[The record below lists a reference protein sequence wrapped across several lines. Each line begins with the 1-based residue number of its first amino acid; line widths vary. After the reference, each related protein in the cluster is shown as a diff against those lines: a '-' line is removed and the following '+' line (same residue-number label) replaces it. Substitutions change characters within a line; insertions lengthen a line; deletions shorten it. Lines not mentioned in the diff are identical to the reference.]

1 MTQQREP
8 LAIIGA
14 ACRLP
19 GGVSDLP
26 GLWRLLAGAG
36 DAVTE
41 LPEERCSLERFFSK
55 AADMPGHGYTRAAG
69 VISRIRE
76 FDPEFFG
83 FSRKEATDMDPQQR
97 IMLELAWETME
108 AAGVPPSVLR
118 GSRTGV
124 YIGASSMD
132 FSMRGVADPGVLT
145 AYSMIGS
152 SLSIIANRV
161 SYAFDLRGPSLT
173 VDTACSSSMVA
184 LHTACESLRRG
195 ECSLAL
201 VGGVNVLLSP
211 LPFIGFSRAHML
223 SPAGRCKVF
232 DASADGYVRAE
243 GAGAVLLKPL
253 SQARK
258 DKDTV
263 LALIAGTGVNSD
275 GRTTGLALPNK
286 KAQIALLREVYERFD
301 LDVDRLAY
309 VEAHGTGTA
318 AGDPIEASAVGEVLG
333 SPLRSKRPL
342 FVGSIKSNIG
352 HLEPAS
358 GMAGLLKALL
368 VLQKGVIPPNL
379 HFSTPNPAIDF
390 KALNLSVPTRATRL
404 PLRGKDAL
412 VSVNSFGFGGTNA
425 HAVLQKAPPARRAVS
440 APSVAALPPLLLSA
454 ASEKSLRARALALAQ
469 HLEGADAARCR
480 DTAATLAFCRD
491 HLRCRAVVG
500 ANQPELLTQQL
511 KKLASDDSAKAL
523 PVSPGVGEN
532 CRGAFAFSGNGS
544 QWAGMGRALLRD
556 NAPFAAAVEEVD
568 ALLLPLRAP
577 QGAASVIDMLRN
589 PEKHAGTVSHTENA
603 QPLLFAVQVGLVRA
617 LAEKGITPDA
627 VFGHSV
633 GEVAAAWACGALD
646 LKDAC
651 TVVHFRS
658 LLQAPLRGSGQMAVA
673 GMAEAQ
679 ARELLAFYDGRVEI
693 TAINAARALTLA
705 GDKEA
710 MTDFLQQCKKL
721 RITVKMLDL
730 PYPFHTRRMEDLKG
744 DLLHALQNLRPRKA
758 RVPFLS
764 TARPEAKNIPLDA
777 GYWWSNLR
785 NPVLFEDAA
794 QKALELGCRIFLE
807 IGPHRVLGGYL
818 QETVRE
824 SGLTAAVLGTL
835 YKNGLDVERLEN
847 AWKDAWQQGWTLR
860 TRQTGP
866 FARQDLPPYPWN
878 REYLWNQDS
887 PECRDY
893 LGKDRVHPLLG
904 WRLPLAA
911 PVFENVLSL
920 PDFPWLADHKAGEST
935 VFPAAGVI
943 ETMLAAADV
952 LCPGESLELE
962 RLTLLRPLRF
972 AAEAGHSTRMLL
984 DKEDGALRL
993 EGRAYMSP
1001 EEWSPYA
1008 SARAVPFA
1016 HTPPPPLP
1024 LVREPEQFGAPV
1036 DASSLYATAERFLL
1050 HYGPA
1055 FRMVKKAWLRQG
1067 PEGPE
1072 ALAQLAA
1079 PVPASASGM
1088 RVPPTLIDG
1097 AFHTLLPLL
1106 RSLRGKVRGEA
1117 YLPASFGRVV
1127 LYAPGTPA
1135 FALARLR
1142 KVGPRSVV
1150 ADFDLLSGKGALLLS
1165 LSQCRFRRAAWL
1177 ENEYAAPAPY
1187 VLRPVPAPHADPAAP
1202 SPLRTGLEEIRRAA
1216 RDAVARHT
1224 PEESARHEVHPRML
1238 LRFAA
1243 LTYAH
1248 EAISSLAGAVPAFA
1262 GFTCADLMAAGRL
1275 APRRDPWLRAML
1287 HRLAQAEM
1295 AREEDGV
1302 WKLLPVGNRPDA
1314 RLLWRTAI
1322 GNAPGCLPEA
1332 SLLSR
1337 IMSRLPELFADDG
1350 SPESPATD
1358 QSVFTDYFTNS
1369 QALQPFTHGLA
1380 HCVQALLRSC
1390 SAGNKPRILQLAADP
1405 RKPAGQFLPLFAGT
1419 GCRYDVAVEDA
1430 AQAAALN
1437 AAFAGSSEVRAV
1449 HLDPGAPLSGHAP
1462 GRSGGYHLIVAAFA
1476 LHRQPN
1482 IAAALDACL
1491 GLLAPGGILCLL
1503 EHQADTFTDLTL
1515 GADPDWWTEG
1525 PDAPLSRLRTRE
1537 TWQIMLKSAGFHE
1550 CLEARSPQADL
1561 TPGFLLLARKAEE
1574 AELPLPAR
1582 PALAD
1587 AAEEEDGPDAPL
1599 FLIVA
1604 RQERGTPQDILAEG
1618 LAAELRAAGRKARL
1632 LRTGDAPPA
1641 GFAPGAARGK
1651 AEGEPGFNPLSAEH
1665 WNAVF
1670 LSAEGRPLEIVSLLG
1685 YDTELEPSPAEF
1697 SRLLHLGPGAAAAL
1711 ARAWDARRPKAGL
1724 WLVTGGAQPAGVAES
1739 APVPSQG
1746 AVWGFGRV
1754 LMNEM
1759 PGLRATL
1766 LDLHGKSAGA
1776 APGGAPGFAAVA
1788 RELLAPSDDREIILA
1803 GGARFTLRLAPLPE
1817 NGAKAHRTEAGGARL
1832 TFDTPGRLQNLYW
1845 RAEAPVD
1852 PGPGRVRIAV
1862 KAVGLNFRDVMW
1874 SMGMLPDEALEN
1886 GFSGPGMGIEC
1897 SGVIEA
1903 VGEGVTGL
1911 APGDAVMAFAPAC
1924 FSTHVNTDAAA
1935 VVHKPEHLGFAEAAT
1950 IPVAFMTAWYSIKHL
1965 ANMQP
1970 GERILIHGAA
1980 GGVGL
1985 AALQVAALLG
1995 LEVHATAGAQEK
2007 HAFLRGLGVR
2017 HLYSSRSLNFARQ
2030 VMDATRGQGVDAVL
2044 NSLSGEAIPAGI
2056 SVLRPFGRFLELG
2069 KRDFYADSPLRLHPF
2084 SRNLSF
2090 FGIDVDQLLSC
2101 RVGPTLNL
2109 LQELMQKFEKRQFRP
2124 LPFTCYPRVR
2134 TADAFQAMQ
2143 QSAHIGKLVVL
2154 MDDKKSGVRPL
2165 PKTRAQW
2172 EPRKNVS
2179 YLITGGTNGFGLA
2192 AARRLAHRGARRLI
2206 LLSRGGVRDPRAR
2219 SLIDEMR
2226 AAGTEIVVAKA
2237 DVGNAR
2243 ALNRALK
2250 AALNEA
2256 PPLAG
2261 VIHAAAVLDDGVIQ
2275 SLSQERLEKVL
2286 DAKALGAWNLHR
2298 ATRGMLLD
2306 FFVLYSSV
2314 AAAFGNPG
2322 QANYVAAN
2330 CTLESLAAYRK
2341 TQNLPATVIGWGPVA
2356 DTGMLQRNLKLQGH
2370 IKNMLGVSALSSHA
2384 ALDWLEHC
2392 LACGVDRGY
2401 YFGMDWQRQSG
2412 LPMLA
2417 SPRFDMLVPHRSAKT
2432 GTKMPPLERILA
2444 CPPEE
2449 GLKELARILQAEVA
2463 ELLCLPEG
2471 RPALDAS
2478 IAAEGMDSLLAMEL
2492 GLAVDQKFSLDGFTI
2507 PLSENTSVLDLAR
2520 ILHPVILSRNNGGS
2534 GPDAGDDATH
2544 LIDSF
2549 SRQHGAGLSNSMKKE
2564 LRAALEDATT

>member
-1 MTQQREP
+1 MTQPREP

-19 GGVSDLP
+19 GGVGDLP
-26 GLWRLLAGAG
+26 GLWRLLAEGK

-41 LPEERCSLERFFSK
+41 LPEDRCSLDRFFSK

-69 VISRIRE
+69 VLSRIKE

-83 FSRKEATDMDPQQR
+83 FSRKEATDLDPQQR
-97 IMLELAWETME
+97 LILELAWEAME
-108 AAGVPPSVLR
+108 NAGVLPSSLR

-124 YIGASSMD
+124 YVGASGMD

-184 LHTACESLRRG
+184 LHMACEALRRK
-195 ECSLAL
+195 ECSQAL

-243 GAGAVLLKPL
+243 GAGAILIKPL

-286 KAQIALLREVYERFD
+286 KAQMALLREVYERFD
-301 LDVDRLAY
+301 LDLDHLAY

-333 SPLRSKRPL
+333 KPLQGKRPL
-342 FVGSIKSNIG
+342 LVGSVKSNIG

-358 GMAGLLKALL
+358 GMAGLLKVLL

-390 KALNLSVPTRATRL
+390 KALNLAVPTRATRL
-404 PLRGKDAL
+404 PLRGKEAL

-425 HAVLQKAPPARRAVS
+425 HAVLQKAPPARRPAG
-440 APSVAALPPLLLSA
+440 APSGKPLPPLLLSA
-454 ASEKSLRARALALAQ
+454 ASEKSLRARALSLAE

-480 DTAATLAFCRD
+480 DTALTLALCRD
-491 HLRCRAVVG
+491 HLRCRAVVE
-500 ANQPELLTQQL
+500 AVRPEQLPRQL
-511 KKLASDDSAKAL
+511 KKLASDAPPKAV
-523 PVSPGVGEN
+523 PIAAGVGEN
-532 CRGAFAFSGNGS
+532 CRGAFAFSGNGC
-544 QWAGMGRALLRD
+544 QWAGMGRALL
-556 NAPFAAAVEEVD
+556 AESVPFAAAVEEVD
-568 ALLLPLRAP
+568 ALLRPLREP
-577 QGAASVIDMLRN
+577 LGAAPIIEMLRSS
-589 PEKHAGTVSHTENA
+589 EKHAGVLGRTENA

-617 LAEKGITPDA
+617 LTEKGITPDA

-658 LLQAPLRGSGQMAVA
+658 LLQAPLRGTGQMAVTS
-673 GMAEAQ
+673 MAEAE
-679 ARELLAFYDGRVEI
+679 ARELLAPYDGRVEI
-693 TAINAARALTLA
+693 TAVNAARALTLA
-705 GDKEA
+705 GDTDA
-710 MTDFLQQCKKL
+710 VADFLQKCKKL
-721 RITVKMLDL
+721 RVTAKMLDL
-730 PYPFHTRRMEDLKG
+730 PYPFHTRRMEDLKE
-744 DLLHALQNLRPRKA
+744 DLLGALRDIRPREA
-758 RVPFLS
+758 RIPFLS
-764 TARPEAKNIPLDA
+764 TALPEAKNTLLDA
-777 GYWWSNLR
+777 GYWWNNLR
-785 NPVLFEDAA
+785 NPVQFALAG

-818 QETVRE
+818 QETVKA

-835 YKNGLDVERLEN
+835 YKNGPDAERLESS
-847 AWKDAWQQGWTLR
+847 WKEAWQRGWAFR
-860 TRQTGP
+860 PRETGP
-866 FARQDLPPYPWN
+866 FTRQNLPPYPWN
-878 REYLWNQDS
+878 REYLWSPDS
-887 PECRDY
+887 PECRDF
-893 LGKDRVHPLLG
+893 LGKERVHPLLG

-920 PDFPWLADHKAGEST
+920 PDFPWLRDHKAGEST

-943 ETMLAAADV
+943 ETMLAAAEV
-952 LCPGESLELE
+952 LHPGEALELE

-972 AAEAGHSTRMLL
+972 ASDGGQSTRMFL

-1008 SARAVPFA
+1008 SARAVPFTHA
-1016 HTPPPPLP
+1016 PPPPSP

-1036 DASSLYATAERFLL
+1036 DSSSLYATAERFML

-1055 FRMVKKAWLRQG
+1055 FRMVEKAWLRRG
-1067 PEGPE
+1067 DEGPE
-1072 ALAQLAA
+1072 ALARLTA
-1079 PVPASASGM
+1079 PDLASAKGM

-1106 RSLRGKVRGEA
+1106 RSLRDKVQGQA
-1117 YLPASFGRVV
+1117 YLPAAFGRVV

-1135 FALARLR
+1135 FALSRLR

-1150 ADFDLLSGKGALLLS
+1150 ADFDLLSDRGTLLLS

-1177 ENEYAAPAPY
+1177 ENESAAPAHY
-1187 VLRPVPAPHADPAAP
+1187 VMRPMAAPRADAAAP
-1202 SPLRTGLEEIRRAA
+1202 SPLRAGLEEIHHDARA
-1216 RDAVARHT
+1216 AVARHT
-1224 PEESARHEVHPRML
+1224 PEDAARHEVHPRML

-1248 EAISSLAGAVPAFA
+1248 EAIAALAGATPALA
-1262 GFTCADLMAAGRL
+1262 GFTCADLMATGRL
-1275 APRRDPWLRAML
+1275 APRREPWLRAML

-1302 WKLLPVGNRPDA
+1302 WELLPAGNRPDA
-1314 RLLWRTAI
+1314 RALWRTVI

-1337 IMSRLPELFADDG
+1337 VMSRLPELFADDG
-1350 SPESPATD
+1350 GAELSAAD
-1358 QSVFTDYFTNS
+1358 QALFTEYFTNS
-1369 QALQPFTHGLA
+1369 QALQPFTHGLG
-1380 HCVQALLRSC
+1380 HCVRALLRAC
-1390 SAGNKPRILQLAADP
+1390 SPGDRPRILQFAADP
-1405 RKPAGQFLPLFAGT
+1405 RKPAGQFLPLFAGS

-1430 AQAAALN
+1430 AQAASLH
-1437 AAFAGSSEVRAV
+1437 AAFAGASEVRAV
-1449 HLDPGAPLSGHAP
+1449 HLDLGAPLP
-1462 GRSGGYHLIVAAFA
+1462 DQLGGYDLIIAAFA
-1476 LHRQPN
+1476 LHRQPG
-1482 IAAALDACL
+1482 IAAALEACRD
-1491 GLLAPGGILCLL
+1491 LLAPGGILCLL

-1515 GADPDWWTEG
+1515 GSDPGWWAEGPTEG
-1525 PDAPLSRLRTRE
+1525 SGAPASRLYRRE
-1537 TWQIMLKSAGFHE
+1537 TWQTALKEAGFQE
-1550 CLEARSPQADL
+1550 CLDVRSPQADL
-1561 TPGFLLLARKAEE
+1561 TPGFLLLARKAETP
-1574 AELPLPAR
+1574 ELPAAAR
-1582 PALAD
+1582 SLAQPVYAD
-1587 AAEEEDGPDAPL
+1587 SAENAADQEAPL

-1604 RQERGTPQDILAEG
+1604 RQERGAGQGLPQG
-1618 LAAELRAAGRKARL
+1618 LARELKAAGHDVRL
-1632 LRTGDAPPA
+1632 LRAGDALPID
-1641 GFAPGAARGK
+1641 FARGAVK
-1651 AEGEPGFNPLSAEH
+1651 DDLAFDPLSVEH
-1665 WNAVF
+1665 WGAVF
-1670 LSAEGRPLEIVSLLG
+1670 LSAGSRPLEIVSLLG
-1685 YDTELEPSPAEF
+1685 YDTEPEPSPAEF
-1697 SRLLHLGPGAAAAL
+1697 SRLLHMGPGAATAL
-1711 ARAWDARRPKAGL
+1711 ARAWEARRPKAAL
-1724 WLVTGGAQPAGVAES
+1724 RLVTGGAQPAGVAAS

-1759 PGLRATL
+1759 PGLRTTL
-1766 LDLHGKSAGA
+1766 LDLHGTAPDVVA
-1776 APGGAPGFAAVA
+1776 AA
-1788 RELLAPSDDREIILA
+1788 RELHTPCEDHEIILA
-1803 GGARFTLRLAPLPE
+1803 GGARFTLRLAPLSE
-1817 NGAKAHRTEAGGARL
+1817 NGVKKPKAETGTRL

-1845 RAEAPVD
+1845 QAETPAE
-1852 PGPGRVRIAV
+1852 PGPGKVRIAV

-1874 SMGMLPDEALEN
+1874 SLGMLPDEALEN

-1897 SGVIEA
+1897 SGVVEC
-1903 VGEGVTGL
+1903 VGEGVSDL

-1924 FSTHVNTDAAA
+1924 FSTHVVTAAAA
-1935 VVHKPEHLGFAEAAT
+1935 VFRKPEHLGFAEAAT
-1950 IPVAFMTAWYSIKHL
+1950 VPVAFMTAWYSIKHL

-1995 LEVHATAGAQEK
+1995 LEVHATAGAPEK

-2017 HLYSSRSLNFARQ
+2017 HLYSSRSLNFAPQ
-2030 VMDATRGQGVDAVL
+2030 VMTATQGQGVDAVL
-2044 NSLSGEAIPAGI
+2044 NSLSGEAIAAGI

-2069 KRDFYADSPLRLHPF
+2069 KRDFFVDSPLRLHPF

-2090 FGIDVDQLLSC
+2090 FGIDVDQLLSS

-2109 LQELMQKFEKRQFRP
+2109 LRELMEKFDKRQFRP

-2134 TADAFQAMQ
+2134 TVEAFQAMQ
-2143 QSAHIGKLVVL
+2143 QSGHIGKLVVL
-2154 MDDKKSGVRPL
+2154 MDDKKNGVRPL
-2165 PKTRAQW
+2165 PKAKALW
-2172 EPRKNVS
+2172 EPRKNAS
-2179 YLITGGTNGFGLA
+2179 YLITGGTGGFGFA
-2192 AARRLAHRGARRLI
+2192 AARRLARRGARRLI
-2206 LLSRGGVRDPRAR
+2206 LLSRSGVCDPQSAA
-2219 SLIDEMR
+2219 IIEEMR

-2237 DVGNAR
+2237 DVGNSR
-2243 ALNRALK
+2243 ALECALK
-2250 AALNEA
+2250 APLAGA
-2256 PPLAG
+2256 SPLAG
-2261 VIHAAAVLDDGVIQ
+2261 VIHAAAVLDDGMIQ

-2286 DAKALGAWNLHR
+2286 DAKALGAWNLHH
-2298 ATRGMLLD
+2298 ATKGLPLD

-2330 CTLESLAAYRK
+2330 CTLETLAAYRK

-2356 DTGMLQRNLKLQGH
+2356 DTGMLQRNAKLQGQ
-2370 IKNMLGVSALSSHA
+2370 IKNMLGVGALSSHT
-2384 ALDWLEHC
+2384 ALSRLEHC
-2392 LACGVDRGY
+2392 LIHGVDQGY
-2401 YFGMDWQRQSG
+2401 YFSMDWQRQSG

-2417 SPRFDMLVPHRSAKT
+2417 SPRFEMLVSHRNAKT
-2432 GTKMPPLERILA
+2432 GTEMPPLERVLA
-2444 CPPEE
+2444 CSPEE
-2449 GLKELARILQAEVA
+2449 GLQMLAEILQKEVA

-2471 RPALDAS
+2471 RPALDSS
-2478 IAAEGMDSLLAMEL
+2478 IASEGMDSLLAMEL

-2507 PLSENTSVLDLAR
+2507 PLSENTSVLDLAKT
-2520 ILHPVILSRNNGGS
+2520 LYPVILSRNNGGD
-2534 GPDAGDDATH
+2534 GPEAGDDALH

-2549 SRQHGAGLSNSMKKE
+2549 SRRHGAGLSDSMKKE
-2564 LRAALEDATT
+2564 LRAALEDTSHDR